1 MANGTITLERTGN
14 GILYGQIVWE
24 AASKGAA
31 ENASEV
37 IAQLQIK
44 RSSNQWTTT
53 GTWKGKMTV
62 GSQSES
68 FSWYGAVSGAW
79 VTVHTMTVK
88 ISHNA
93 DGAGECY
100 LYGKVNGPVGT
111 TMEGT
116 SVTGNETVTLDK
128 IARFATLISGEDFTD
143 EGNPTI
149 TYSNPAVNEVSR
161 LQACIADANANVL
174 VSYRDIPIAGNK
186 YTFELTD
193 AEQTA
198 LQNATPNSNT
208 LGVKFYIRST
218 IGEDTERDSVSAT
231 MRIVNAAPTA
241 SISVEDTNATTYA
254 LTGDR
259 SKLIALH
266 SIAKVTMN
274 ASAKKGATIPSGGI
288 KITNGKNTLTGSG
301 TFSPVQNKEI
311 KYTVTDSRGNEVNG
325 GLVNVVIPYINPSIV
340 IENAVPN
347 ASGEMTLRASGKV
360 FDGSF
365 GSKRNSFSVKY
376 RYKEG
381 TGSYSSWKTFTSAE
395 MDGNNF
401 VATAEITGLDYQT
414 KYTFQAAVYDSL
426 HADGVKSKT
435 RSVIARPIFDWGEND
450 FKFNVP
456 VYDQTGELI
465 GNTQEEW
472 QNPPMLMGTQYR
484 TRERHLGKA
493 VFVKLIDLG
502 TLPNVTSK
510 SVAHGI
516 ESTATIIGF
525 EGFAKS
531 TSNSI
536 LQQFP
541 LVNTSG
547 VVAAK
552 LQITKENAVVYAFS
566 DLSGYTGYVKIKYTK
581 G

>member
-1 MANGTITLERTGN
+1 MRITEATGQAASGWERVNMTNGTITLERTGN

-24 AASKGAA
+24 TSSKGAA

-37 IAQLQIK
+37 IAKLQIR

-100 LYGKVNGPVGT
+100 IYGKVNGPSGT

-116 SVTGNETVTLDK
+116 SVTGSETVTLDK
-128 IARFATLISGEDFTD
+128 IARFATIISGEDFTD

-149 TYSNPAVNEVSR
+149 TYSNPAGNAVSR

-186 YTFELTD
+186 YIFELTD
-193 AEQTA
+193 AERTA

-208 LGVKFYIRST
+208 LSVKFYIRST

-259 SKLIALH
+259 AKLIALH

-288 KITNGKNTLTGSG
+288 KITNGKNTLSGSG

-325 GLVNVVIPYINPSIV
+325 GLVNV
-340 IENAVPN
+340 
-347 ASGEMTLRASGKV
+347 
-360 FDGSF
+360 
-365 GSKRNSFSVKY
+365 
-376 RYKEG
+376 
-381 TGSYSSWKTFTSAE
+381 
-395 MDGNNF
+395 
-401 VATAEITGLDYQT
+401 
-414 KYTFQAAVYDSL
+414 
-426 HADGVKSKT
+426 
-435 RSVIARPIFDWGEND
+435 
-450 FKFNVP
+450 
-456 VYDQTGELI
+456 
-465 GNTQEEW
+465 
-472 QNPPMLMGTQYR
+472 
-484 TRERHLGKA
+484 
-493 VFVKLIDLG
+493 KL
-502 TLPNVTSK
+502 
-510 SVAHGI
+510 
-516 ESTATIIGF
+516 
-525 EGFAKS
+525 
-531 TSNSI
+531 
-536 LQQFP
+536 
-541 LVNTSG
+541 
-547 VVAAK
+547 
-552 LQITKENAVVYAFS
+552 
-566 DLSGYTGYVKIKYTK
+566 
-581 G
+581 